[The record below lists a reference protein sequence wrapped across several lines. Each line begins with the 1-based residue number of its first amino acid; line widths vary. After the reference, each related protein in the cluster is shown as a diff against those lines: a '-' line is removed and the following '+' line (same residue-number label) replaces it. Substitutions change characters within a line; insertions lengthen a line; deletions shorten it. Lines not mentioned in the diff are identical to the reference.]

1 LVNHFKEEIKLAEQK
16 VSIVLPVR
24 NEAKTIQKVLDG
36 LLRQEYEDIEI
47 IVIDGMSTD
56 ETRNIVQRYVK
67 CFPEKVKLIEN
78 AKVYTPSGLNIGI
91 RNSSGEYVMIA
102 SGHASYS
109 KNYIKECVKAIES
122 GECDIA
128 GGVVEVLPRSESK
141 KALAIAEILKHPF
154 GIGGAR
160 YKLGAVEKTYVDTVA
175 YGVYKREVFEKVGLF
190 NENLIRNQDIEF
202 NLRLKGSGY
211 RIMLIPQARAY
222 YFARDKYKELWK
234 NNFSN
239 GFWVTYSKKFAENPY
254 RLRHLIPLFFVV
266 YLITLFAFIL
276 FFDDFLKVIF
286 SIPLILYFVLNILSS
301 FGISL
306 KHKDFALFFYTLIG
320 FLTLHISYGIG
331 SLFGIFKFLKDK
343 K

>member
-1 LVNHFKEEIKLAEQK
+1 
-16 VSIVLPVR
+16 
-24 NEAKTIQKVLDG
+24 G